1 MTDEPYDASWDSVEE
16 DEYGEAFDRKYEE
29 WESRDWVPWLKSK
42 LKFPFRAERVEDMYL
57 DSFAPEELH
66 ARNPFPVDCQV
77 EVIRIA
83 EGDFEPDFDGVIVE
97 VRGDRSSGC
106 KKRKGLLPLQ
116 DLEVQPKDNPNY
128 WPVREF
134 VVWYAN
140 R

>member
-1 MTDEPYDASWDSVEE
+1 
-16 DEYGEAFDRKYEE
+16 
-29 WESRDWVPWLKSK
+29 
-42 LKFPFRAERVEDMYL
+42 MYL

-77 EVIRIA
+77 EVIGIA
-83 EGDFEPDFDGVIVE
+83 EGNFEPDFDGVIVE

-140 R
+140 RCSRFAARIRLRIDLSSRRQENLFIRYCACTLNLHQFPNLF